1 MRLGAPIFDC
11 PPDPDGWA
19 AAVRREG
26 YSAAYCP
33 TIAAGYSPKDYRA
46 AASHQDVVI
55 AEVGIWNNPLV
66 ADEARRAEAIRV
78 CQAKLDLA
86 DEIGAACCVNIS
98 GSRSEPWDGPDPCNF
113 TAETFDLIVES
124 VRTIVDAVKP
134 RHTFYTLETMPWMY
148 PNSAASYERLL
159 AAVDRPA
166 FGVHFDPVNLVTSPE
181 IYFHNGAMILDFVK
195 RLGARIRSVH
205 VKDVLLHPRFMVHL
219 DETRPGLGALDY
231 TTLLRA
237 LAKLDSNL
245 PLMLEHLSSPAEYRL
260 AADFIRI
267 ASRTLA
273 RNSRA
278 TPSLSGITF

>member
-11 PPDPDGWA
+11 PSDPDSWA

-33 TIAAGYSPKDYRA
+33 VIAPGYTPKDYRV
-46 AASHQDVVI
+46 AASRADLVI
-55 AEVGIWNNPLV
+55 AEVGVWNNPLV
-66 ADEARRAEAIRV
+66 ADEARRAEAIRT
-78 CQAKLDLA
+78 CQIKLALA
-86 DEIGAACCVNIS
+86 EEIGAACCVNIS
-98 GSRSEPWDGPDPCNF
+98 GSRSEPWDGPDPRNL

-124 VRTIVDAVKP
+124 VRTILDAVNP

-181 IYFHNGAMILDFVK
+181 IYFHNGAMISDFVQ
-195 RLGARIRSVH
+195 RLGPHIRSVH
-205 VKDVLLHPRFMVHL
+205 VKDILLRPKFMVHL
-219 DETRPGLGALDY
+219 DETCPGLGALDY
-231 TTLLRA
+231 VTLLRA
-237 LAKLDSNL
+237 LATLGPNL
-245 PLMLEHLSSPAEYRL
+245 PLMLEHLSSPAEYRQ

-267 ASRTLA
+267 VSRMLA
-273 RNSRA
+273 RDSRGA
-278 TPSLSGITF
+278 PLF